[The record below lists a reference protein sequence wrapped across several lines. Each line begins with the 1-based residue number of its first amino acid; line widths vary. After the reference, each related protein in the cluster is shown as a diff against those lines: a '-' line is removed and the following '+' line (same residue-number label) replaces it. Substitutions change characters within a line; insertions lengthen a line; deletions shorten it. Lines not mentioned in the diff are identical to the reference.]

1 MTKLDMSRGD
11 SDRSDAGASQAAA
24 DPGERGDR
32 DGATLS
38 LSEIAYERILEMLFA
53 RRLPAGAF
61 VSQND
66 LVGIVGVPVAP
77 LRDALRVLQT
87 EGLLTIHPRSGIRFL
102 KPDFEFARHTYQF
115 RAALE
120 RPAVRVFAEMAPL
133 DTMRAIRGR
142 HEAAIALLA
151 EEGFTAAVAREAVAL
166 DALLHFEII
175 AALGN
180 PLISSTYRRVH
191 NYLQLIRLDRTLS
204 GPIVLRTLREH
215 LDLLDACLAR
225 DADRAEAS
233 LQAHFT
239 QALHRTMG
247 IF

>member
-1 MTKLDMSRGD
+1 MPHRQ
-11 SDRSDAGASQAAA
+11 SDRSDAETTQAA
-24 DPGERGDR
+24 GEPPEREGT
-32 DGATLS
+32 ALS
-38 LSEIAYERILEMLFA
+38 LSEIAYARILDMLFA

-66 LVGIVGVPVAP
+66 LVAIVGIPVAP

-115 RAALE
+115 RSALE

-133 DTMRAIRGR
+133 ER
-142 HEAAIALLA
+142 LA
-151 EEGFTAAVAREAVAL
+151 EIRDRHLDCIERLTETGFTPEVAKEAVAL

-175 AALGN
+175 GALGN
-180 PLISSTYRRVH
+180 PLITSTYRRVH

-215 LDLLDACLAR
+215 LDLIEACRAR
-225 DADRAEAS
+225 DPDRAETS
-233 LQAHFT
+233 LQLHFT
-239 QALHRTMG
+239 QALQRTMG

>member
-1 MTKLDMSRGD
+1 MPRRP
-11 SDRSDAGASQAAA
+11 SDRSDADSSQAA
-24 DPGERGDR
+24 PEQPEWPEREG
-32 DGATLS
+32 TTVS
-38 LSEIAYERILEMLFA
+38 LSELAYERILEMLFA

-66 LVGIVGVPVAP
+66 LVAIVGIPVAP

-87 EGLLTIHPRSGIRFL
+87 EGVLTIHPRSGIRFL

-115 RAALE
+115 RGVLE
-120 RPAVRVFAEMAPL
+120 RPAVRVFAEMASL
-133 DTMRAIRGR
+133 ERLAEIRER
-142 HEAAIALLA
+142 HEACIALLT
-151 EEGFTAAVAREAVAL
+151 ETGFTADVAKEAVAL

-175 AALGN
+175 GALGN
-180 PLISSTYRRVH
+180 PLIFSTYRRVH

-225 DADRAEAS
+225 DPDRAETS
-233 LQAHFT
+233 LQLHFT
-239 QALHRTMG
+239 LALQRTMG

>member
-1 MTKLDMSRGD
+1 MPQTT
-11 SDRSDAGASQAAA
+11 SDRSDADAPQAGAEPSAKAEREAAT
-24 DPGERGDR
+24 P
-32 DGATLS
+32 S
-38 LSEIAYERILEMLFA
+38 LSELAYGRILEMLFA

-66 LVGIVGVPVAP
+66 LVAIVDIPVAP

-87 EGLLTIHPRSGIRFL
+87 EGVLTIHPRSGIRFL

-115 RAALE
+115 RGVLE
-120 RPAVRVFAEMAPL
+120 RPAVRVFAEMVSLERLAE
-133 DTMRAIRGR
+133 IRER
-142 HEAAIALLA
+142 HEACIALLA
-151 EEGFTAAVAREAVAL
+151 ETGFTAEVAREAVAL

-180 PLISSTYRRVH
+180 PLIESTYRRVH
-191 NYLQLIRLDRTLS
+191 NYLQLIRLDRTLT

-215 LDLLDACLAR
+215 LDLLDACLVR
-225 DADRAEAS
+225 DPARAEAS
-233 LQAHFT
+233 LQAHFNN
-239 QALHRTMG
+239 ALQRTMG